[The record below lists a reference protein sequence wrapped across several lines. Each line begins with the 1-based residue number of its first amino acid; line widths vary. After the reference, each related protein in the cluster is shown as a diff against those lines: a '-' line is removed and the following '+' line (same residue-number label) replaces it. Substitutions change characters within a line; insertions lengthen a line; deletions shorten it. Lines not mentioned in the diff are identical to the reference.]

1 MVRKAR
7 LTCCCLLSYRYNN
20 KTYRI
25 DDIDWTTKPQDT
37 FTRSQNGQEIQM
49 SYVQYYWEVK
59 CRNTMIWRF
68 TFVRTHA
75 KFIYFHCSNTT

>member
-1 MVRKAR
+1 MVRKTR
-7 LTCCCLLSYRYNN
+7 LTCCFYSYRYNN

-59 CRNTMIWRF
+59 CRNTIILALHFCANPR
-68 TFVRTHA
+68 
-75 KFIYFHCSNTT
+75 